1 MADIPLISKVER
13 VVAFIQWIAEAKS
26 ISNDLAASYFI
37 LLRETDKEASNA
49 LLNEYLRSSN

>member
-1 MADIPLISKVER
+1 MSQSLLVRVQK
-13 VVAFIQWIAEAKS
+13 VVAFIQWIAKSKS
-26 ISNDLAASYFI
+26 ISNDEAASYFI